1 LKKQEID
8 VMRQR
13 TMTTVGE
20 YLKKAR
26 EARNLS
32 VREVAAYTK
41 ISPKYIQCIE
51 DNDYDHLP
59 KGPYIKGYIS
69 AYALQVCGEYDS
81 VLELYASCN
90 QPPPPTT
97 MTVAE
102 RPDVGDG
109 AATTHPHQERRQWM
123 PWKGACSGLSIL
135 RRLLHALPAC
145 IRRPHAAGDDASS
158 SLCCGAPRHRS
169 HYPAPP
175 AVNRVANHREAILK
189 WVGYAAMAAALG
201 TVLLFA
207 VFGVYHVFIHGKNL
221 TAATAGRHMQ
231 PISAAPASSVESA
244 ASRPASKAAGRKT
257 ATRKKPP
264 EKEAPAAGG
273 VPSRELRSPSSTPV
287 SPAPDQASRAAP
299 SKAAGDPVFADE
311 PPKLAAAD
319 DITLIKSR
327 VCTAVEDRMPVGEG
341 QAFPW
346 TTPRVYVWSLVGAA
360 DPPAVIH
367 HIYYHGKTKVGDVV
381 LKIGSSHWR
390 TWSFQSLGEKRLQGL
405 WRVDI
410 ASDDGQVLR
419 SLQFRVR

>member
-1 LKKQEID
+1 
-8 VMRQR
+8 MRQR

-59 KGPYIKGYIS
+59 KGPYIKGYIC

-97 MTVAE
+97 MPVAE
-102 RPDVGDG
+102 RPDVENG
-109 AATTHPHQERRQWM
+109 AAKTHAHNGKWQWM
-123 PWKGACSGLSIL
+123 PWTGACSGLSIL
-135 RRLLHALPAC
+135 LCLFDALPAF
-145 IRRPHAAGDDASS
+145 IRRPHAAGDDAPS
-158 SLCCGAPRHRS
+158 SLCSGAPRHQP

-207 VFGVYHVFIHGKNL
+207 VFGVYHVFIHGKNP

-231 PISAAPASSVESA
+231 PISAAPASSVEST

-257 ATRKKPP
+257 ATRKKPR
-264 EKEAPAAGG
+264 EKGAPAAGG
-273 VPSRELRSPSSTPV
+273 VPSRALRSPSSAPV
-287 SPAPDQASRAAP
+287 SPAPAQANRAAP
-299 SKAAGDPVFADE
+299 YRAAGNPVAADE
-311 PPKLAAAD
+311 LPKLAASAD
-319 DITLIKSR
+319 NVTLIKAR

-346 TTPRVYVWSLVGAA
+346 TAPRVYVWSLVGAA

-367 HIYYHGKTKVGDVV
+367 HIYYHGKNKVGDVV

-390 TWSFQSLGEKRLQGL
+390 TWSFQSLGEKRLQGP

-419 SLQFRVR
+419 SLHFRVR